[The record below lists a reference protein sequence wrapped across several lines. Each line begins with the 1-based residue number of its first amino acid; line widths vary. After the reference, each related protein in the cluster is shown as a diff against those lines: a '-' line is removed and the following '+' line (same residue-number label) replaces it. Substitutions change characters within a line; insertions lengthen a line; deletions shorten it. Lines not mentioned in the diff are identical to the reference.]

1 MRAGDEGEMA
11 GEPDAVPEPTETGD
25 QESEN
30 DYRCHQ
36 CAGKVELNDTL
47 DGSLTVS
54 LLAVAKWMIEWQPQN
69 RSANLRTRAW
79 INQLRS
85 VIEAKVSGGSRN
97 ALALAL
103 AGGLRGF
110 DEHLVNLIIQTIE
123 HREREAKNYFKPP
136 RPP

>member
-11 GEPDAVPEPTETGD
+11 GEPDAAPEPTETGD

-36 CAGKVELNDTL
+36 CEGKVELNDTL
-47 DGSLTVS
+47 DGSLTVL
-54 LLAVAKWMIEWQPQN
+54 LLAVAKWMIEWQQQN
-69 RSANLRTRAW
+69 RSGNLRTRAW

-123 HREREAKNYFKPP
+123 HREREAGNYFKAQPP
-136 RPP
+136 